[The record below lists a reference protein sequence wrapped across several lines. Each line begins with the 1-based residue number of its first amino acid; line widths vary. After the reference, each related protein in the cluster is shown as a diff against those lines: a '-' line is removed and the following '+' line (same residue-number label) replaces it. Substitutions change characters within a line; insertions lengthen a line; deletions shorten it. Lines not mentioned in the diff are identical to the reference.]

1 MNPFCDELTLLL
13 DGTYFGSSSL
23 RSFWNA
29 DFCETWGGP
38 GMNETAIAVQRTD
51 TPRPVCARNPYARAC
66 LCLRVCSGSCSCLC
80 KRRLL
85 CTSVWLARTAIR
97 CRHHRATRSCEHSQT
112 GCHSL
117 RSPPPMNQDGVS
129 LSLGGTFQD
138 GVFLCS
144 SSWVGGWSEIVSQVL
159 ATTTGGH
166 NESGWVPPETHHYGG
181 AGLASNWMRV

>member
-97 CRHHRATRSCEHSQT
+97 CRHHRATRFCEHSQT

-129 LSLGGTFQD
+129 LSLGGTSNST
-138 GVFLCS
+138 FLCS